1 MLFIL
6 AALLTTSVLAQDDT
20 RELLGVCG
28 FYKAAF
34 PNGHAEADLS
44 KPFFDYLPE
53 LSELGTEATLSTEDF
68 ITELYEPQQAFCQS
82 NSETVD
88 AVVAQLLSGEKLSAE
103 NQELLDLTLF
113 EMVVVADEIESED
126 DRRNLALVYFGC
138 LLGFIAIVVLIGLV
152 EVALTSAGDDCRR
165 RARRALTAS
174 AHADATELVASS
186 SSSNTLQRLLSKTQ
200 ASALVARRALSESE
214 ATVTLESILTACVH
228 DVPSFVC
235 TMSTSVL
242 THAMVSQICGGNSV
256 TNCHVTLAYLE
267 GLMN

>member
-1 MLFIL
+1 MG
-6 AALLTTSVLAQDDT
+6 T

-103 NQELLDLTLF
+103 NQELLDLTLL

-152 EVALTSAGDDCRR
+152 EVALTTAGAGLGVHLPHPPTPTLLNLLRPAPAATPCSDFS
-165 RARRALTAS
+165 ARRKQAPWLPAGRCLS
-174 AHADATELVASS
+174 PKPPS
-186 SSSNTLQRLLSKTQ
+186 LSK
-200 ASALVARRALSESE
+200 A
-214 ATVTLESILTACVH
+214 
-228 DVPSFVC
+228 F
-235 TMSTSVL
+235 
-242 THAMVSQICGGNSV
+242 
-256 TNCHVTLAYLE
+256 
-267 GLMN
+267 